1 MQKKVMIVDDVAYVR
16 DTMSFYFETPDF
28 KVIASVANGVE
39 AVEQL
44 KEHKPDLITMDI
56 IMPFKSGID
65 TIRTIRTQDKGVTI
79 VVCSALGHENLVTEA
94 MDAGAD
100 GFVVKPFRQDALLK
114 AVRKALE
121 KRAAQN

>member
-1 MQKKVMIVDDVAYVR
+1 
-16 DTMSFYFETPDF
+16 MSFYFETPDF

-65 TIRTIRTQDKGVTI
+65 TIRTIRTRDKGVTI
-79 VVCSALGHENLVTEA
+79 VVCSALGHENLVAEA

-100 GFVVKPFRQDALLK
+100 GFVIKPFRQEALLE

-121 KRAAQN
+121 KKAAQN